1 MLSIKD
7 TPRVEKK
14 NQKEYLER
22 QATEWDKNKTIRVL
36 CPGSQVNKVF

>member
-14 NQKEYLER
+14 NQKEYRER
-22 QATEWDKNKTIRVL
+22 QASEWNKSKTKRVL